1 MFDHYDI
8 TSTLNTMFDSLGE
21 NSTLLMFMDIPAE
34 IIRLIIEEAARSSP
48 SAALKFLQLS
58 SVTKRWIEPILYHT
72 VTLRTRNQL
81 ISFSLSLDHEGKHNP
96 GTYVRQ
102 LSLLL
107 DNVGVRYLEESDLR
121 AVFTKCPNLVH
132 YAFAAPDLLPEPN
145 EEYDIAMFRSV
156 RRISLCSQRSINNF
170 VPGHFLRLTHIHVIS
185 PSPRFY
191 SIFNPNSRHRLELPD
206 LLSTIIEIIQPSSIH
221 RVAYPADAALAAL
234 MSGAP
239 SLHTFLQRAGT
250 HIQELVLKLQV
261 STSALT
267 NASLSIEQL
276 MEDPRVR
283 LTHEPFHGLIDEQ
296 EATPYSVWQARI
308 RKALN
313 EANDY
318 WQNA

>member
-1 MFDHYDI
+1 MFDHHDI
-8 TSTLNTMFDSLGE
+8 TSTLNTMFDSLGG

-58 SVTKRWIEPILYHT
+58 SVTKGWIEPILYHT

-81 ISFSLSLDHEGKHNP
+81 ISFSLSLDHEGQHNP

-107 DNVGVRYLEESDLR
+107 VNVGVRYLEESDLR

-156 RRISLCSQRSINNF
+156 RRISLCSQRSIIRF
-170 VPGHFLRLTHIHVIS
+170 VPDHFLRLTHLHVIS
-185 PSPRFY
+185 PSHQFY
-191 SIFNPNSRHRLELPD
+191 VIFDPNSGRQLEFPD
-206 LLSTIIEIIQPSSIH
+206 LLSIIIEIIQPSSIH

-239 SLHTFLQRAGT
+239 SLHTFLQRAT

-267 NASLSIEQL
+267 KASLSIEQL

-283 LTHEPFHGLIDEQ
+283 LNHEPFHGLIDEQ